1 MFNYFITANP
11 AFITSDYLHV
21 QLFLW
26 TRVIL
31 ICEYSNTSKDSE
43 KSILHNDRID
53 ASERSSLT
61 VFWEIYSLK
70 YPIAEYVR
78 SLQSKTPA
86 EKKKTWWCFNVAL
99 KDYVWL
105 ESHSIYTMH

>member
-1 MFNYFITANP
+1 M
-11 AFITSDYLHV
+11 
-21 QLFLW
+21 
-26 TRVIL
+26 IL

-86 EKKKTWWCFNVAL
+86 EKKKNMVMFQRCPQGLRLVGESFDLHHAL
-99 KDYVWL
+99 DRC
-105 ESHSIYTMH
+105 M